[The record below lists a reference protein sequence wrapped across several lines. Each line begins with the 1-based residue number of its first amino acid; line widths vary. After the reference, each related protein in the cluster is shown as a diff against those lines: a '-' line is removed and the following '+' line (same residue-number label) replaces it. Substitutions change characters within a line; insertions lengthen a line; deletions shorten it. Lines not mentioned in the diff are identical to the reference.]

1 MENRFDQCAESLKR
15 SEGELNDKMK
25 KIFFCVAGLALLAAL
40 GVSGWM
46 IHPSGK
52 ESVSTETGP
61 RPLTLEEKT
70 DKVVSQMT
78 ASQKIGQL
86 MMIGIGG
93 PELDADARYMLTEFP
108 NGNVILFD
116 RNMKKPEQV
125 KKLNDDITTTV
136 IPQTG
141 LKPFIAVDQEGGA
154 VMRMSDYLPAMPSA
168 ETLGQG
174 TPDGAKSWAV
184 TTGQALTDLGFN
196 LNFAPVVDLNAA
208 YHRSYGKTP
217 EQVIPYAEAVIQG
230 YDKAGIKS
238 CLKHF
243 PGIGK
248 VKTDPHMDGDVVDI
262 SRAALDRED
271 GKPYI
276 ELIKKTNPDTTFVM
290 VSNVTFPQL
299 DAANPAC
306 ISPAVMTNILRKDYG
321 YKGLIFTDDMEMGA
335 MAKHYSFSEMG
346 VKAIQAGA
354 DIILV
359 CHDYG
364 HEQEVFNGL
373 LKAYRDGTLPK
384 NMIDFKVRKIVK
396 VKLQLADEN

>member
-125 KKLNDDITTTV
+125 KKVIKKYDYTVIIDDKDIAGLNDTIKFLV
-136 IPQTG
+136 SIG
-141 LKPFIAVDQEGGA
+141 RLKEE
-154 VMRMSDYLPAMPSA
+154 Y
-168 ETLGQG
+168 
-174 TPDGAKSWAV
+174 
-184 TTGQALTDLGFN
+184 
-196 LNFAPVVDLNAA
+196 
-208 YHRSYGKTP
+208 
-217 EQVIPYAEAVIQG
+217 
-230 YDKAGIKS
+230 
-238 CLKHF
+238 
-243 PGIGK
+243 
-248 VKTDPHMDGDVVDI
+248 DI
-262 SRAALDRED
+262 SKFVNREYL
-271 GKPYI
+271 K
-276 ELIKKTNPDTTFVM
+276 NA
-290 VSNVTFPQL
+290 NV
-299 DAANPAC
+299 
-306 ISPAVMTNILRKDYG
+306 
-321 YKGLIFTDDMEMGA
+321 
-335 MAKHYSFSEMG
+335 
-346 VKAIQAGA
+346 
-354 DIILV
+354 
-359 CHDYG
+359 
-364 HEQEVFNGL
+364 EQF
-373 LKAYRDGTLPK
+373 LK
-384 NMIDFKVRKIVK
+384 
-396 VKLQLADEN
+396 